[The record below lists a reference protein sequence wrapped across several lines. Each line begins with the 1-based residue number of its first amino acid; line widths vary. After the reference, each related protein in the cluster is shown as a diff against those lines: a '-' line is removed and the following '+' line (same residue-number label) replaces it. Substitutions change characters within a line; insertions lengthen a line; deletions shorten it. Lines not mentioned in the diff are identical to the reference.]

1 MKPSLKTQLKL
12 LLLLLIVMIMLK
24 IHDFSAMSFCE
35 EYRVD
40 PASTKLDL
48 EQTAYKRLT
57 PQEILEL
64 REKSR
69 AKLAEVEYYTKVT
82 LVWCTV
88 AFVIAIAFDVIFRK

>member
-1 MKPSLKTQLKL
+1 MKPSLKTQLRL
-12 LLLLLIVMIMLK
+12 LLLLLFVMLMLK
-24 IHDFSAMSFCE
+24 FHDFSAMSFCE
-35 EYRVD
+35 SD
-40 PASTKLDL
+40 PVCNKLDL

-69 AKLAEVEYYTKVT
+69 AKLADVKYYTKVT